1 MSILD
6 KLLEKRR
13 LKEEKKKIREELKRE
28 REKKK
33 LEEKRKNHIKK
44 IRSRQNKRYYNK
56 KRKVVLKEREL
67 KGDEYAYHM
76 IILTKN
82 KKRIKRI
89 GASWWKF
96 DAIKIFEDAI
106 QKNNQEVSFPA
117 KVVENRKINKFV
129 PIDYEILIIQRKPNN
144 GENVTKLRDEN
155 GMFVEN
161 VILDNK
167 DYIIINK
174 HEWLIEETFNVFG
187 YHPSKDRKNF
197 DFIYNEIIMKNISRN
212 NIKRIYTHQNKLIIQ
227 YDTDFDFVTCK
238 NKDEAIRLYNAL
250 EKKVGKNKYI
260 LFTKTLNKNLS
271 SWFINK
277 LEEKTGRSRMTCTK
291 TTTK

>member
-1 MSILD
+1 MSRLE
-6 KLLEKRR
+6 KLLEKRK
-13 LKEEKKKIREELKRE
+13 LKEEKKKQREEAKKE

-33 LEEKRKNHIKK
+33 QEEKKKLHIKK
-44 IRSRQNKRYYNK
+44 LRSKQNRRYYNK
-56 KRKVVLKEREL
+56 KRKNILKEREL
-67 KGDEYAYHM
+67 NGDEYAYHM
-76 IILTKN
+76 VLLMKN

-89 GASWWKF
+89 GASWWKC
-96 DAIKIFEDAI
+96 DAIRIFQDAI
-106 QKNNQEVSFPA
+106 DKNQNEILFPV
-117 KVVENRKINKFV
+117 KVIENRKTGKFIPV
-129 PIDYEILIIQRKPNN
+129 DYEIILIQRKPDNSDN
-144 GENVTKLRDEN
+144 TTKLRDEN

-161 VILDNK
+161 VIVDNK
-167 DYIIINK
+167 DYVILNK

-197 DFIYNEIIMKNISRN
+197 EFIYKEIIMNDISKN

-238 NKDEAIRLYNAL
+238 NKDEAIRLYNML
-250 EKKVGKNKYI
+250 EKKIGKNRYI

-277 LEEKTGRSRMTCTK
+277 LEEKTGRSRMTCIK